1 MREEKTGKENR
12 RGSMDGQTAGQLAEQ
27 TAWLLSELK
36 RKRPLVHCIT
46 NYVTA
51 NDCANI
57 LLAIGASPIMAD
69 DPEETGEI
77 VSAARALVL
86 NMGTPSRRKLEAM
99 VRAGKRANE
108 EGIPVILDPVG
119 AGASRLRQEMT
130 ERLVREVR
138 VDILRGNV
146 SEISFAAGLASR
158 EKGVDVSEAD
168 RGIDRTEAALAAA
181 RRLGCTVA
189 VTGEVDVVTD
199 GRRTARIRGGS
210 ALMSRVTGT
219 GCMTS
224 ALAGA
229 FAGAFAEA
237 FGGNGGDRG
246 DAFPAAVAALASMG
260 IAGETASERAGHL
273 GCGSFHMALL
283 DAVGGLNE
291 KIIRERADIEE
302 G

>member
-1 MREEKTGKENR
+1 MRGTMTEKDKKRENKAETMAVRAALLVEEL
-12 RGSMDGQTAGQLAEQ
+12 Q
-27 TAWLLSELK
+27 

-77 VSAARALVL
+77 AASASALVL

-99 VRAGKRANE
+99 VRAGKSANE
-108 EGIPVILDPVG
+108 AGIPVILDPVG
-119 AGASRLRQEMT
+119 AGASCLRREMAAQII
-130 ERLVREVR
+130 REVK

-146 SEISFAAGLASR
+146 SEISFAAGLDFC

-168 RGIDRTEAALAAA
+168 QGRDRTEAALAAA
-181 RRLGCTVA
+181 ERLGCTVA
-189 VTGEVDVVTD
+189 VTGSVDVVTD
-199 GRRTARIRGGS
+199 GSRVIRIHGGTP
-210 ALMSRVTGT
+210 LMARVTGT

-224 ALAGA
+224 ALFRRLCRCRKRPAHSSQ
-229 FAGAFAEA
+229 
-237 FGGNGGDRG
+237 RG
-246 DAFPAAVAALASMG
+246 PGCHGYCRGSWLF
-260 IAGETASERAGHL
+260 EKAGHI

-283 DAVGGLNE
+283 TLWE
-291 KIIRERADIEE
+291 I
-302 G
+302 

>member
-1 MREEKTGKENR
+1 MF
-12 RGSMDGQTAGQLAEQ
+12 AP
-27 TAWLLSELK
+27 LLQKL
-36 RKRPLVHCIT
+36 RDRHPLVHAIT

-69 DPEETGEI
+69 DPEETEEI
-77 VSAARALVL
+77 AAAASALVL

-99 VRAGKRANE
+99 IRAGRRANE
-108 EGIPVILDPVG
+108 KGIPVILDPVG
-119 AGASRLRQEMT
+119 AGASRLRREMA
-130 ERLVREVR
+130 ESLIREVR

-146 SEISFAAGLASR
+146 SEVSFAAGLASR

-210 ALMSRVTGT
+210 SMMARVTGT

-229 FAGAFAEA
+229 FAGAGAE
-237 FGGNGGDRG
+237 RG

-260 IAGETASERAGHL
+260 IAGETAFEKAGHL
-273 GCGSFHMALL
+273 GCGSFHIALL

-291 KIIRERADIEE
+291 KSIRERAEIEE

>member
-1 MREEKTGKENR
+1 MNEADRTKES
-12 RGSMDGQTAGQLAEQ
+12 GLPLAEQ
-27 TAWLLSELK
+27 AARLLGELQ
-36 RKRPLVHCIT
+36 RERPLVHCIT

-77 VSAARALVL
+77 AAAARALVL

-108 EGIPVILDPVG
+108 AGIPVILDPVG
-119 AGASRLRQEMT
+119 AGASALRREMT

-146 SEISFAAGLASR
+146 SEVSFAAGLSSC
-158 EKGVDVSEAD
+158 EKGVDVSETD
-168 RGIDRTEAALAAA
+168 RGIDRTEAAMAAA

-189 VTGEVDVVTD
+189 VTGEV
-199 GRRTARIRGGS
+199 
-210 ALMSRVTGT
+210 
-219 GCMTS
+219 
-224 ALAGA
+224 AGA
-229 FAGAFAEA
+229 FAGA
-237 FGGNGGDRG
+237 GRDRK

-260 IAGETASERAGHL
+260 IAGETAFEKAGHL

-291 KIIRERADIEE
+291 KTIRERADIEE

>member
-1 MREEKTGKENR
+1 MNGEKRWEREGAPLTGR
-12 RGSMDGQTAGQLAEQ
+12 AALPLAEQ
-27 TAWLLSELK
+27 AARLLGELH
-36 RKRPLVHCIT
+36 RRRPLVHCIT

-77 VSAARALVL
+77 ASAARALVL

-119 AGASRLRQEMT
+119 AGASALRREMT

-146 SEISFAAGLASR
+146 SEISFAAGLASC

-229 FAGAFAEA
+229 FAGAFTEA
-237 FGGNGGDRG
+237 FGGAGGDRG

-260 IAGETASERAGHL
+260 IAGETASERAGCL

-283 DAVGGLNE
+283 DAVGDLNE

>member
-12 RGSMDGQTAGQLAEQ
+12 QERMDGQTAEQAALLLAG
-27 TAWLLSELK
+27 L
-36 RKRPLVHCIT
+36 RRRRPLVHCIT

-69 DPEETGEI
+69 DPEETEEI
-77 VSAARALVL
+77 AAAASALVL
-86 NMGTPSRRKLEAM
+86 NMGTPSRGKLEAM
-99 VRAGKRANE
+99 VRAGKKANE
-108 EGIPVILDPVG
+108 KGIPVILDPVG
-119 AGASRLRQEMT
+119 AGASRLRREMT
-130 ERLVREVR
+130 EQLIREVR

-146 SEISFAAGLASR
+146 SEITFAAGLASR

-168 RGIDRTEAALAAA
+168 QGLDRTEAALAAA

-189 VTGEVDVVTD
+189 VTGQVDVVTD
-199 GRRTARIRGGS
+199 GRRIARVRGGS
-210 ALMSRVTGT
+210 SMMARVTGT

-229 FAGAFAEA
+229 FAGA
-237 FGGNGGDRG
+237 GRG
-246 DAFPAAVAALASMG
+246 DAFLAAVAALASMG
-260 IAGETASERAGHL
+260 IAGETAFEKAGYL
-273 GCGSFHMALL
+273 GCGSFHIALL
-283 DAVGGLNE
+283 DAVGGLKE
-291 KIIRERADIEE
+291 KTIRERADIEE

>member
-1 MREEKTGKENR
+1 MNGEERRE
-12 RGSMDGQTAGQLAEQ
+12 RGGMSMAEQ
-27 TAWLLSELK
+27 AALLLD
-36 RKRPLVHCIT
+36 RLQRRRPLVHCIT

-69 DPEETGEI
+69 DPEETEEI
-77 VSAARALVL
+77 AAAASALVL

-99 VRAGKRANE
+99 IRAGRRANE
-108 EGIPVILDPVG
+108 KGIPVILDPVG
-119 AGASRLRQEMT
+119 AGASRLRREMA
-130 ERLVREVR
+130 ESLIREVR

-146 SEISFAAGLASR
+146 SEVSFAAGLASR

-199 GRRTARIRGGS
+199 GRRTVRIRGGS
-210 ALMSRVTGT
+210 SMMARVTGT

-229 FAGAFAEA
+229 FAGAGAE
-237 FGGNGGDRG
+237 RG

-260 IAGETASERAGHL
+260 IAGETAFEKAGHL
-273 GCGSFHMALL
+273 GCGSFHIALL

-291 KIIRERADIEE
+291 KSIRERAEIEE

>member
-1 MREEKTGKENR
+1 MNGEKRWEREGAPLTGR
-12 RGSMDGQTAGQLAEQ
+12 AALPLAEQ
-27 TAWLLSELK
+27 AARLLGELH
-36 RKRPLVHCIT
+36 RRRPLVHCIT

-69 DPEETGEI
+69 DPEETEEI
-77 VSAARALVL
+77 AAAASALVL

-99 VRAGKRANE
+99 IRAGRRANE
-108 EGIPVILDPVG
+108 KGIPVILDPVG
-119 AGASRLRQEMT
+119 AGASRLRREMA
-130 ERLVREVR
+130 ESLIREVR

-146 SEISFAAGLASR
+146 SEVSFAAGLASR

-210 ALMSRVTGT
+210 SMMARVTGT

-229 FAGAFAEA
+229 FAGAGAE
-237 FGGNGGDRG
+237 RG

-260 IAGETASERAGHL
+260 IAGETAFEKAGHL
-273 GCGSFHMALL
+273 GCGSFHIALL

-291 KIIRERADIEE
+291 KSIRERAEIEE

>member
-1 MREEKTGKENR
+1 MRGTMTEKDKKRENKAETMAVRAALLVEEL
-12 RGSMDGQTAGQLAEQ
+12 Q
-27 TAWLLSELK
+27 

-77 VSAARALVL
+77 AASASALVL

-99 VRAGKRANE
+99 VRAGKSANE
-108 EGIPVILDPVG
+108 AGIPVILDPVG
-119 AGASRLRQEMT
+119 AGASCLRREMAAQII
-130 ERLVREVR
+130 REVK

-146 SEISFAAGLASR
+146 SEISFAAGLSSR

-168 RGIDRTEAALAAA
+168 QRTDRTEAALAAA
-181 RRLGCTVA
+181 ERLGCTVA
-189 VTGEVDVVTD
+189 VTGPVDVVTD
-199 GRRTARIRGGS
+199 GRRVSLIHGG
-210 ALMSRVTGT
+210 APLMAQVTGT

-224 ALAGA
+224 ALVGA
-229 FAGAFAEA
+229 FAGA
-237 FGGNGGDRG
+237 GKD
-246 DAFPAAVAALASMG
+246 PLTAASAALASMG
-260 IAGETASERAGHL
+260 IAGELAFEKAGHI

-283 DAVGGLNE
+283 DAVGNLNE
-291 KIIRERADIEE
+291 KIIRERAKIEE
-302 G
+302 R

>member
-1 MREEKTGKENR
+1 MNEADRTKES
-12 RGSMDGQTAGQLAEQ
+12 GLPLAEQ
-27 TAWLLSELK
+27 AARLLGELQ

-77 VSAARALVL
+77 AAAARALVL

-108 EGIPVILDPVG
+108 RGIPVILDPVG
-119 AGASRLRQEMT
+119 AGASALRREMA

-146 SEISFAAGLASR
+146 SEVSFAAGLSSC
-158 EKGVDVSEAD
+158 EKGVDVSETD
-168 RGIDRTEAALAAA
+168 RGIDRTEAAMAAA

-210 ALMSRVTGT
+210 SLMARVTGT

-229 FAGAFAEA
+229 FAGA
-237 FGGNGGDRG
+237 GRDRK

-260 IAGETASERAGHL
+260 IAGETAFEKAGHL

-291 KIIRERADIEE
+291 KTIRERADIEE

>member
-1 MREEKTGKENR
+1 MNGEKRWEREGAPLTGR
-12 RGSMDGQTAGQLAEQ
+12 AALPLAEQ
-27 TAWLLSELK
+27 AARLLGELH
-36 RKRPLVHCIT
+36 RRRPLVHCIT

-77 VSAARALVL
+77 ASAARALVL

-119 AGASRLRQEMT
+119 AGASALRREMT

-189 VTGEVDVVTD
+189 VTGEADVVTD
-199 GRRTARIRGGS
+199 GKHMARIRGGS
-210 ALMSRVTGT
+210 AMMARVTGT

-229 FAGAFAEA
+229 FAGAAWDSGEVFS
-237 FGGNGGDRG
+237 
-246 DAFPAAVAALASMG
+246 AAVAALAAMG
-260 IAGETASERAGHL
+260 IAGETAFEKAGHL

-283 DAVGGLNE
+283 DAVGGLSE
-291 KIIRERADIEE
+291 KSIRERADIEE

>member
-1 MREEKTGKENR
+1 M
-12 RGSMDGQTAGQLAEQ
+12 
-27 TAWLLSELK
+27 
-36 RKRPLVHCIT
+36 
-46 NYVTA
+46 TA

-77 VSAARALVL
+77 AAAARALVL

-108 EGIPVILDPVG
+108 RGIPVILDPVG
-119 AGASRLRQEMT
+119 AGASALRREMA

-146 SEISFAAGLASR
+146 SEVSSAAGLSSR

-168 RGIDRTEAALAAA
+168 RGIDRTEAAMAAA

-210 ALMSRVTGT
+210 SLMARVTGT

-224 ALAGA
+224 ALQGLLQEPEETGKMPSPPPWPRWPPWGSPGRRPLRRRGTWDAA
-229 FAGAFAEA
+229 ASTWPFWTLWEA
-237 FGGNGGDRG
+237 
-246 DAFPAAVAALASMG
+246 
-260 IAGETASERAGHL
+260 
-273 GCGSFHMALL
+273 
-283 DAVGGLNE
+283 
-291 KIIRERADIEE
+291 
-302 G
+302 